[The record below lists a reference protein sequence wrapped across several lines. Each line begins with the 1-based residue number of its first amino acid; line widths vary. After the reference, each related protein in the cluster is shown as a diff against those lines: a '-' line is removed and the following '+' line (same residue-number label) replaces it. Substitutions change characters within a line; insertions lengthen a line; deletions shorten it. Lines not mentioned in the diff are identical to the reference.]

1 MKYFVGTEL
10 GVANFLNRNFDWI
23 ANALWYEEIP
33 HARDRR
39 RTMFFLG
46 GKDDIISAD
55 VRLFLLC
62 SPLRSSDCMCLS
74 SPGPCSA

>member
-33 HARDRR
+33 HARDP
-39 RTMFFLG
+39 TKAMFFLG
-46 GKDDIISAD
+46 GKTRQQYISQLRRLSISA
-55 VRLFLLC
+55 RTA
-62 SPLRSSDCMCLS
+62 LS
-74 SPGPCSA
+74 SRASAQG

>member
-33 HARDRR
+33 HARDP
-39 RTMFFLG
+39 TKAMFFLG
-46 GKDDIISAD
+46 GKDAIIDAQVRFSHCFRATIGIDRASPSSA
-55 VRLFLLC
+55 
-62 SPLRSSDCMCLS
+62 
-74 SPGPCSA
+74 